1 MGGAPTLNEQKR
13 AAKAAKFE
21 SVMQQPMVRA
31 VLDRFAGAEIVAVRD
46 IESETPA
53 PAAPEDEG

>member
-1 MGGAPTLNEQKR
+1 MKT
-13 AAKAAKFE
+13 AKAARFE

-46 IESETPA
+46 AETQISE
-53 PAAPEDEG
+53 PAAPEDES